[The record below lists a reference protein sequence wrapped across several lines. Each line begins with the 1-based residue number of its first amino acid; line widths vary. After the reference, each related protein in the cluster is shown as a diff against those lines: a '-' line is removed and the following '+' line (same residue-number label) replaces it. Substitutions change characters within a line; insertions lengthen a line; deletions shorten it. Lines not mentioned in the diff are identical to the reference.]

1 MDQFEKHA
9 LKPSDNSGSRPKKK
23 ADAFVEVLP
32 HRSWITNFY
41 HNFIKASQLANLN
54 RQRIAPEKIKHAEEK
69 GSSVHGSYTNPHK
82 GVSSLYN
89 STLMVQPGKLNPELL
104 KYARPDKEVIK
115 VLQNHFAKHRQAIGL
130 AKEAAVR
137 KEVTKATS
145 SATNSAGTLKTIAQP
160 SPNKDERQVRNT
172 EVIAAFTLDQLLLRQ
187 LNKLGLSQDILH
199 KNGVLD
205 SLLQGK
211 KTEPVKGLQIH
222 NGKGEKLTY
231 NASFKL
237 EKQRDGTARLLVN
250 YLPQKNSSGLLPRE
264 LKSKLGSVD
273 KVASLAGSAL
283 NMPTLKRLL
292 QSFTI
297 KKADGKVQ
305 VLGPKALRIP
315 TIVKGIKL
323 NKDQRKALYEGKPIA
338 AAGLI
343 ANDGTRYN
351 ATLQVDRKTN
361 KLTVRNATPHIKSQ
375 YSNQAFTA
383 ITARSNQSNGTKQND
398 STSFLKQNKQSRVE
412 GAGVKPQVNTITPKR
427 GKRL

>member
-1 MDQFEKHA
+1 MDQIEKHA
-9 LKPSDNSGSRPKKK
+9 LKPSDKSGSRPKKK

-54 RQRIAPEKIKHAEEK
+54 RQRIAPGKIKHAEEK
-69 GSSVHGSYTNPHK
+69 GGPVHGSHTNPHK

-104 KYARPDKEVIK
+104 KSARPDREVIE
-115 VLQNHFAKHRQAIGL
+115 VLQNHFAKQRQAIGL

-137 KEVTKATS
+137 EGVTKATS
-145 SATNSAGTLKTIAQP
+145 EATNSAGAQRITAP
-160 SPNKDERQVRNT
+160 PIPNKDDRQVRNT
-172 EVIAAFTLDQLLLRQ
+172 EVKATFTLDQLPLRQ

-205 SLLQGK
+205 RLLQGK

-237 EKQRDGTARLLVN
+237 EKQSDGTARLLVN

-305 VLGPKALRIP
+305 VLGPKALRLP

-323 NKDQRKALYEGKPIA
+323 NKDQRKALSEGKPIA

-361 KLTVRNATPHIKSQ
+361 KLTVRNATPHTKSQ
-375 YSNQAFTA
+375 HSNQAFTA
-383 ITARSNQSNGTKQND
+383 ITARSNQSNGTKQNA
-398 STSFLKQNKQSRVE
+398 STSIFKQNKQSRVE
-412 GAGVKPQVNTITPKR
+412 GAGVKPQVNAITPKR